1 VIIGVFYIITAVA
14 VLYAL
19 WTLSYLVRNK
29 TPREPHVIGAGVVE
43 AVLLVQ
49 AAIAI
54 VLWIVDDGPIGNGVT
69 FVGYLLFTLLLLPV
83 ALFLALA
90 EKSRWGTAILF
101 FGALLVP
108 VLTLRLQ
115 QVWDGV

>member
-1 VIIGVFYIITAVA
+1 MIIGVWYVITAA
-14 VLYAL
+14 TLLYAL
-19 WTLSYLVRNK
+19 WTLGYLAANK
-29 TPREPHVIGAGVVE
+29 TPREPHVVGAGVVE
-43 AVLLVQ
+43 VLLIMQ
-49 AAIAI
+49 AGIAI
-54 VLWIVDDGPIGNGVT
+54 VLWIVDDGPIGNGAT

>member
-1 VIIGVFYIITAVA
+1 MIFGVWYVISAA
-14 VLYAL
+14 ALLYAL
-19 WTLSYLVRNK
+19 WTLWYLVRNK
-29 TPREPHVIGAGVVE
+29 TPREPHVIGAAVVE
-43 AVLLVQ
+43 VVLLIQ

-69 FVGYLLFTLLLLPV
+69 FVGYLLFTLVLLPV

-115 QVWDGV
+115 QVWDGA